1 MSERSER
8 ELVRLLEEALEPPAR
23 QPPAERVA
31 QLREQVAAAVPPAA
45 ALAPRRD
52 GRRRRFAG
60 ALVAAAAVVVAFV
73 AGTVVGD
80 GGLPRPLR
88 AAAEAIGLPVDSP
101 ELVDARR
108 ELQRLGE
115 SLAAGDAGGVAAADA
130 AMVRLVKGLD
140 ADERARIEPVAH
152 EVHLRAVALLA
163 GAGGG

>member
-1 MSERSER
+1 MSEHRDR
-8 ELVRLLEEALEPPAR
+8 ELVRLLEEALDPPAR
-23 QPPAERVA
+23 QPPADRVA

-45 ALAPRRD
+45 ALALRRN

-60 ALVAAAAVVVAFV
+60 ALAAAAVVVAFV

-115 SLAAGDAGGVAAADA
+115 SLAAGDAAGVAAADA

-152 EVHLRAVALLA
+152 EVHLRAVAFLA